1 MNTLRSLFLGSLIS
15 IASGVCAQAGS
26 VDLTF
31 NPTDAG
37 YGLGEGAN
45 NDVQGSALQ
54 PDGKVIIGGTF
65 TTYNGT
71 GSNRI
76 ARLHTDGSLDA
87 GFTIGTGFNSTVSVI
102 VRQPDGKVL
111 VGGGFTS
118 FNGTSRVR
126 VARLNADGTLDT
138 GFDPGTG
145 ASSSVFAI
153 ALQPDGKILLGGSF
167 STFNGTARARLARLN
182 TDGTL
187 DATFDPGT
195 GPNNQVEALL
205 VQPNGKILVGGPFS
219 TFNGTT
225 RGSIVRLESSGALDA
240 GGFNSGTGTT
250 TSGGV
255 KTMALQA
262 DGKIFIAG
270 TFINYNGTL
279 RNRVARL
286 LGTGAIDVTF
296 DPGTGTANSNTVE
309 TASILSDG
317 RFVIGGNLTFYN
329 GGARNGMA
337 ILLANGTLDTSF
349 DPLTG
354 PNTSIYTLV
363 VQPDNKCIIGGAFTT
378 YRSVVYNHIARVG
391 TDGAMDASFNPPSAI
406 SGGFA
411 QCLLVQPDDKLV
423 VGGVFTSYGGYNIK
437 KCIRLESDGVPDA
450 GFYSNFSAINNIFA
464 LALQPDGK
472 ILKGGAGVLYRMNA
486 DGTFDASFDGGI
498 PNNTVR
504 AITVQADS
512 KILIGGFFT
521 TYQDSALPRLV
532 RVLADGTLDPGF
544 NIGTGP
550 AFVGVPSTPI
560 VEEIKML
567 SDGRIL
573 VRGSFNR
580 FNGVVCKGFIC
591 LDTDGSIDTD
601 FASGNAT
608 QIGDLEGITVL
619 ADGNVMLCGSFVT
632 VLGVARRNIARL
644 NADGTLDAT
653 FDPGTGGAGGYI
665 KALVEQPDGKYIIVG
680 YFTGYNGTAVNKIA
694 RLNPSGSLD
703 MSFDTGTGPDEQI
716 FGIALQSDGRIII
729 AGQFTSFNG
738 IGRNRIARLNTDPP
752 VTDIQVAARCI
763 LEGPYKA
770 STGLM
775 NDGLRSLGLLPA
787 NEPYT
792 ALGYAHVGG
801 GAESTSP
808 AVLAITGNDAV
819 VDWVVLE
826 LRDAVDPSIIV
837 ASRCALLQRDGDIV
851 DVDGT
856 SPVSF
861 SMSAGNYHI
870 AVRHRNHLGA
880 MTLNSVSV
888 TTTSVLVDLSSTST
902 ATFGS
907 NARNAISGTFPADAL
922 WAGDVSFDHRLRYT
936 SGGNDRDIIL
946 SRIGGV
952 VPTNSVVGYY
962 QEDVNM
968 DGTVKYTSTSND
980 RDLILQNIGGVIAT
994 NSRVEQIPTP

>member
-45 NDVQGSALQ
+45 NFVRASALQ
-54 PDGKVIIGGTF
+54 SDGKVIIGGNF
-65 TTYNGT
+65 TAYNGT
-71 GSNRI
+71 SRNYI
-76 ARLHTDGSLDA
+76 ARLQVNGALDL
-87 GFTIGTGFNSTVSVI
+87 GFAIGTGFNGVVSVI
-102 VRQPDGKVL
+102 SLQPDGKVL
-111 VGGGFTS
+111 VGGNFTT

-126 VARLNADGTLDT
+126 IARLNADGTLDT

-145 ASSSVFAI
+145 PSTSVFAI
-153 ALQPDGKILLGGSF
+153 AMQADGKILIGGNF
-167 STFNGTARARLARLN
+167 TTFNGSARARMARLN
-182 TDGTL
+182 SNGTL
-187 DATFDPGT
+187 DATFDPGI
-195 GPNNQVEALL
+195 GPNSQVESIL
-205 VQPNGKILVGGPFS
+205 VQPNGKILVGGLFT
-219 TFNGTT
+219 TFNGGT
-225 RGSIVRLESSGALDA
+225 RGGIVRLESSGALDT
-240 GGFNSGTGTT
+240 GGFNSGVGAT
-250 TSGGV
+250 GGV
-255 KTMALQA
+255 FAMVLQS

-270 TFINYNGTL
+270 GFTFYNATP

-286 LGTGAIDVTF
+286 LATGANDATF
-296 DPGTGTANSNTVE
+296 DPGTGASGTVE
-309 TASILSDG
+309 TAGILSDG
-317 RFVIGGNLTFYN
+317 RFVIGGELSFYN
-329 GGARNGMA
+329 GFARKFTAM
-337 ILLANGTLDTSF
+337 LLANGTLDTSF
-349 DPLTG
+349 DPLYG
-354 PNTSIYTLV
+354 PDNYVYTLV
-363 VQPDNKCIIGGAFTT
+363 VQPDNKCIIGGAFPS
-378 YRSVVYNHIARVG
+378 YRSVVRNYIARVG
-391 TDGAMDASFNPPSAI
+391 TDGALDASFNPPSAI
-406 SGGFA
+406 TGGFA
-411 QCLLVQPDDKLV
+411 NCLLVQPDDKLV
-423 VGGVFTSYGGYNIK
+423 VGGVFTSYGGYDKK
-437 KCIRLESDGVPDA
+437 KCIRLDPDGDPDA
-450 GFYSNFSAINNIFA
+450 GFYLPPGVTGNIFA

-486 DGTFDASFDGGI
+486 DGTFDASFAGGI

-644 NADGTLDAT
+644 NADGTLDAS

-680 YFTGYNGTAVNKIA
+680 FFSSYNGTAVNKIA

-738 IGRNRIARLNTDPP
+738 IGRNRIARLITDPP

-787 NEPYT
+787 NEPYS

-801 GAESTSP
+801 GAESTAP

-837 ASRCALLQRDGDIV
+837 ASRCALLQRDGDV
-851 DVDGT
+851 VEVDGT

-907 NARNAISGTFPADAL
+907 NARNGISGTFPADAL

-936 SGGNDRDIIL
+936 GGGNDRDIIL

-952 VPTNSVVGYY
+952 VPTNSIVGYY

-994 NSRVEQIPTP
+994 NSRVEQIPAP